1 MEQERIPAM
10 LDYNPDAWRMVNVT
24 GVEHKDA
31 RDYLRAI
38 FVTGKLLH
46 AAQERDRELQGL
58 DRASRN
64 PTYTSVDIASMWNGD
79 VYRGFFHEVMAYRYA
94 QGKKPTFF
102 LIHKTPRDRRPGVIF
117 QSRPQRHWSGT
128 DTPFFLFARNLDPAE
143 RDGLKRMFQPPVRPL
158 KTDSPRDVLATWWR
172 HEYFLNREMADETGM
187 ERLERTYNL
196 LEYVMP
202 KVPKVCEKRYFKA
215 TRHSGFL
222 RTVMYTIQ
230 RHALEYRRNE
240 DWYRTARW
248 SGNYVVPLL
257 KHVAGEKR
265 LPHIEKFLT
274 QRGLQKEAFQAGIAE
289 HNQQLVELTSELLD
303 AAEAAVPDM
312 YKHDQ
317 EEGA

>member
-1 MEQERIPAM
+1 MEQERIPDM
-10 LDYNPDAWRMVNVT
+10 LDYSPDAWRMVNVT

-31 RDYLRAI
+31 RDYLRAV
-38 FVTGKLLH
+38 FATGKLLH
-46 AAQERDRELQGL
+46 AAQERDRELQRL
-58 DRASRN
+58 QRAIRD
-64 PTYTSVDIASMWNGD
+64 PTYTSVAIAPMWNGD

-94 QGKKPTFF
+94 KGKKPTFF
-102 LIHKTPRDRRPGVIF
+102 LIHKTPRDRSPGVIF
-117 QSRPQRHWSGT
+117 QSRPQRGWSGT

-158 KTDSPRDVLATWWR
+158 KADSPKDVLATWWR
-172 HEYFLNREMADETGM
+172 HEYLIHPNNGDAM

-196 LEYVMP
+196 IEPVMP
-202 KVPKVCEKRYFKA
+202 KVPEVCEKRYFKA

-222 RTVMYTIQ
+222 RTVMHTIQ
-230 RHALEYRRNE
+230 RHALEYRRNA

-274 QRGLQKEAFQAGIAE
+274 RLGLQKEEFEAGIAD
-289 HNQQLVELTSELLD
+289 HNQQLVGLTSDLLD

-317 EEGA
+317 EEGT